1 MFESLEALGCTV
13 KDRAKF
19 VSCSSC
25 DMDLTGGFNS
35 EDASVVLCQNH
46 LVAKNGMEQ
55 EQVNQTMVH
64 ELVHAY
70 DQCRAHVDWSVCD
83 QHACSEVRAAGLS
96 GECDW
101 KHELNRGNFNIA
113 GQHQAC
119 VRRRAELSLQM
130 NPNCAGAQA
139 AEAVER
145 VFVRCYK
152 DTAPFEKR
160 M

>member
-1 MFESLEALGCTV
+1 
-13 KDRAKF
+13 
-19 VSCSSC
+19 
-25 DMDLTGGFNS
+25 MDLTGGFDS

-46 LVAKNGMEQ
+46 LVAKNGMEL

-64 ELVHAY
+64 ELLHAY